1 MKAPYANVGLAT
13 LMDQGFSANLE
24 DKITLYDNFSRF
36 VDINNEVS
44 QRYKNLPIKICGV
57 TIFLF
62 CLEGIIDIKLSF
74 KDYHLKKNDIFI
86 VQSGQLGEFNGM
98 SNDVKFCLIFV
109 HNNFCNPLTQ
119 INSSTK
125 LQDLLFRGPYHH
137 CADKEMQELRQLYQ
151 FIYDKINSN
160 YIYKEDVIK
169 GYVYA
174 LLYNIYSLS
183 YIDSQMEVES
193 TEDKL
198 GTSRQMEIY
207 NRFIEEVQNH
217 YVDEHKI
224 GFYADKLCI
233 TPKYLSQVVYK
244 ASGRFAKDYIKDCL
258 LMEAKALLISGC
270 TIQNICYQL
279 NFNSPTFFS
288 RFFKENTGY
297 TPFEYQIK
305 G

>member
-1 MKAPYANVGLAT
+1 
-13 LMDQGFSANLE
+13 
-24 DKITLYDNFSRF
+24 
-36 VDINNEVS
+36 
-44 QRYKNLPIKICGV
+44 
-57 TIFLF
+57 
-62 CLEGIIDIKLSF
+62 
-74 KDYHLKKNDIFI
+74 
-86 VQSGQLGEFNGM
+86 
-98 SNDVKFCLIFV
+98 
-109 HNNFCNPLTQ
+109 
-119 INSSTK
+119 
-125 LQDLLFRGPYHH
+125 
-137 CADKEMQELRQLYQ
+137 MQELRQLYQ

-233 TPKYLSQVVYK
+233 TPKYLTSRLQGKRSFCQRLYQRLFVDGSQSPAQKWLYYPK
-244 ASGRFAKDYIKDCL
+244 YL
-258 LMEAKALLISGC
+258 LP
-270 TIQNICYQL
+270 T

-288 RFFKENTGY
+288 RFFKMRIRGIRLLNTRL
-297 TPFEYQIK
+297 K
-305 G
+305 GNTKSDC